1 MGGAAAAGRGVT
13 TVDGAT
19 VVAVD
24 QGKSGT
30 RAAARVASG
39 ASVHG
44 GAPGLARGSEP
55 GTSGVDAVVEAVT
68 SLRLPRP
75 PDVVSV
81 GTTAAPEGRRARNE
95 LADVLRHRL
104 DAGRVLVTEDAVT
117 AHLGAFRGTPG
128 VVVAAGTGSIA
139 LWSDGTSCARVDG
152 WGPVLGDHGSGAD
165 IGRAGLR
172 AAFSAVDGRGP
183 ATSLVEPARRHLG
196 GLGLDAAR
204 RLHAAPNP
212 TEVIADFAVP
222 VLRAAEGGD
231 AVAAEIVSRAAAD
244 LATSAAL
251 AAGPAVSPRCCV
263 VGQLVRNTALY
274 RAFTA
279 RATEL
284 GLAVTEPLGGAL
296 AGAMFLATEGPTPA
310 FAGLVGVAGTS
321 RPAAVR

>member
-1 MGGAAAAGRGVT
+1 
-13 TVDGAT
+13 VDGAT

-30 RAAARVASG
+30 RAEARVASG

-81 GTTAAPEGRRARNE
+81 GTTAAPGSQGERDE
-95 LADVLRHRL
+95 LAAVLRHRL
-104 DAGRVLVTEDAVT
+104 GAARVLVTEDAVT
-117 AHLGAFRGTPG
+117 AHLGAFRGAPG

-183 ATSLVEPARRHLG
+183 ATSLVEPARRHLD

-212 TEVIADFAVP
+212 TEIIADFAVT
-222 VLRAAEGGD
+222 VLRAAGDGD
-231 AVAAEIVSRAAAD
+231 AVAAAIVSRAAAD

-251 AAGPAVSPRCCV
+251 AAGPALAAGERPRCCV
-263 VGQLVRNTALY
+263 VGQLMRNVALHS
-274 RAFTA
+274 AFTA
-279 RATEL
+279 HATEL
-284 GLAVTEPLGGAL
+284 GLVVAEPLAGAL
-296 AGAMFLATEGPTPA
+296 AGAMFLATDGPTPA
-310 FAGLVGVAGTS
+310 FADLVGVAGTS
-321 RPAAVR
+321 RPAALR